1 MLIIDGFLE
10 NGVFIPNKPIVDV
23 KGRQSATLT
32 VSTND
37 YILITNNTNHY
48 KNIKDLNIENWM

>member
-32 VSTND
+32 VSTN
-37 YILITNNTNHY
+37 
-48 KNIKDLNIENWM
+48 KDLNIENWM